1 MISVTIV
8 PKRLSGVLCAAAL
21 SAVSASAGAMSLSE
35 ALDRTI
41 QHDPAVRASIAQHD
55 ADQEA
60 GAEDRASRLP
70 SVNVTG
76 YGQFGRTKSQGVFG
90 SLAESYPAW
99 GAQLEARQPLF
110 RLDWWARGDRAEAV
124 EQRADE
130 ALRERRNA
138 LLLRVAERYFD
149 VLDARDV
156 VAQQRQEA
164 EAVAESFEDAKNR
177 FEVQLIPK
185 TDLVEA
191 QSRHDL
197 AQAQLLTAQR
207 ALENAEDALAEI
219 TGMYPEQLPVLS
231 PEVALPAVEPATLA
245 PWIQAAE
252 ARNPALMQAKA
263 DWKVAEANARSAE
276 AARVPEVD
284 LVGRVGVDDSSEYQ
298 FGQRLE
304 DRVIGVEVTLPLY
317 NGGALA
323 ARERQTAAQVRV
335 ARAEFERIQAES
347 RRLVRER
354 FRAVDSARREA
365 RAFTQALASA
375 KAAREATENGYDA
388 GTRTITDVLDAT
400 SRVAQAQR
408 DLNATRY
415 RLLLNILRL
424 KETVGEMDA
433 GDFAALDALLRYD
446 DTAGTDAAGTTET
459 IKEVQ

>member
-1 MISVTIV
+1 MISVTII
-8 PKRLSGVLCAAAL
+8 PKRLAGVLCGTALTLVSLPAAA
-21 SAVSASAGAMSLSE
+21 MTLSE

-41 QHDPAVRASIAQHD
+41 QHDPAVRSSIAQHD
-55 ADQEA
+55 ADQEND
-60 GAEDRASRLP
+60 AEDRASRLP
-70 SVNVTG
+70 SVNVSG
-76 YGQFGRTKSQGVFG
+76 YGQYGRTASQGVFG
-90 SLAESYPAW
+90 SRAEKYPAW
-99 GAQLEARQPLF
+99 GAQLEARQPIF

-149 VLDARDV
+149 VLDARDAV
-156 VAQQRQEA
+156 DQRRREA
-164 EAVAESFEDAKNR
+164 EAVAESYEDAKNR
-177 FEVQLIPK
+177 FEVELIPR
-185 TDLVEA
+185 TDLIEA

-207 ALENAEDALAEI
+207 TLENAQDALAEI
-219 TGMYPEQLPVLS
+219 TGVYPETLPVL
-231 PEVALPAVEPATLA
+231 PPDRALPAIAPAALA
-245 PWIQAAE
+245 PWIEAAE

-263 DWKVAEANARSAE
+263 DWNVAQANARTAE

-284 LVGRVGVDDSSEYQ
+284 LVGRVGIDDSSDYQ

-304 DRVIGVEVTLPLY
+304 DQVVGVEVTLPLY
-317 NGGALA
+317 AGGALA
-323 ARERQTAAQVRV
+323 ARERQSAAEVRV
-335 ARAEFERIQAES
+335 ARAEFERIRAET

-365 RAFTQALASA
+365 QAFAQALASA
-375 KAAREATENGYDA
+375 KSAREATENGYEA

-424 KETVGEMDA
+424 KETVGEMSA
-433 GDFAALDALLRYD
+433 GDFVALDALLRYD
-446 DTAGTDAAGTTET
+446 DTADASAVETTEST
-459 IKEVQ
+459 EEAQ